1 MDKYDW
7 LVSAIQCILKHY
19 SCPDS
24 CNAKCCKCSEI
35 CITKEECKEILK
47 TVDTESAELIK
58 SNTVNIDRTEFC
70 KLIPSSGACV
80 LLVESKCRIY
90 NNRPEACRKFPFT
103 IISVNISYFLGLQLC
118 PLSINIIR
126 DYALW
131 YQSIDTNEACMLM
144 EFYEQHRDLD
154 CIIHDDY
161 IEVNEKNINSFTSF
175 LEEHAQVLL

>member
-7 LVSAIQCILKHY
+7 LVSATQSILKHY

-24 CNAKCCKCSEI
+24 CNAKCCKYSEI
-35 CITKEECKEILK
+35 SINKEEYKEILK
-47 TVDTESAELIK
+47 VIDKESAELIN
-58 SNTVNIDRTEFC
+58 SNTVNVYRTEFC
-70 KLIPSSGACV
+70 KMFPSSGACV

-90 NNRPEACRKFPFT
+90 NNRPEACRKFPFF
-103 IISVNISYFLGLQLC
+103 IVSVNRSYFLGLQLC

-144 EFYEQHRDLD
+144 KFYEQYRDLD

-161 IEVNEKNINSFTSF
+161 VEVNEKNLNSFISF
-175 LEEHAQVLL
+175 LEELHRI

>member
-7 LVSAIQCILKHY
+7 LVLATQSILKHY

-58 SNTVNIDRTEFC
+58 SNTLNIYRTEFC

-90 NNRPEACRKFPFT
+90 NNRPEACRKFPFF
-103 IISVNISYFLGLQLC
+103 IVSVNRSYFLGLQLC
-118 PLSINIIR
+118 PMSINIIR

-131 YQSIDTNEACMLM
+131 YQSKDTNEACMLKNV
-144 EFYEQHRDLD
+144 YEQYRDLD
-154 CIIHDDY
+154 PSIRDDY
-161 IEVNEKNINSFTSF
+161 VEIDEKNLNSFISF
-175 LEEHAQVLL
+175 LEEQAGLR